1 MSLSEA
7 DGVRHWL
14 VPVRHWLVGC
24 RVRVKAKP
32 EYNGKVGHVHAYNA
46 AVGRF
51 EVCLERHTDRSGIQV
66 SSKWLRLREGNLT
79 TSMSPDEDQ

>member
-1 MSLSEA
+1 MSLNEA
-7 DGVRHWL
+7 DG
-14 VPVRHWLVGC
+14 VRHWLVGC
-24 RVRVKAKP
+24 RVRVKGLH
-32 EYNGKVGHVHAYNA
+32 GKVGHVHAYNA

-79 TSMSPDEDQ
+79 SSMSPDEDQ